1 MIQITQQLT
10 GFAKKLET
18 LTDTNEVMEWAR
30 TTPGM
35 SFTIA
40 AQANGDEIRMQFE
53 GTNIATVYPEFGKW
67 LVFNGVQAEVLDDE
81 EYSDRGY
88 AEA

>member
-10 GFAKKLET
+10 GFAKRIESLS
-18 LTDTNEVMEWAR
+18 DTNELMEWAR
-30 TTPGM
+30 STPGM

-40 AQANGDEIRMQFE
+40 AQANSDEIRMQFE
-53 GTNIATVYPEFGKW
+53 GVTVATVYPEFGKW
-67 LVFNGVQAEVLDDE
+67 LVFNGLIAEVLDDE
-81 EYSDRGY
+81 EYSARGY